1 MAMSPMVI
9 AALVSAAGSVL
20 SGKIASNRGSSA
32 AIGSGTSP
40 EISPGPALE
49 MHLVEG
55 SMLNDFDYEEQ
66 LALLMKLQE
75 AGIDLDE
82 LGIVGLALGGQI
94 RGRYW

>member
-1 MAMSPMVI
+1 MAMDPATI
-9 AALVSAAGSVL
+9 AALVSAAGSLL
-20 SGKIASNRGSSA
+20 SGKISSNRGANA

-40 EISPGPALE
+40 EISPGPPLE
-49 MHLVEG
+49 MDLVEG
-55 SMLNDFDYEEQ
+55 TMLNDFDYEEQ

-94 RGRYW
+94 RGHYW

>member
-1 MAMSPMVI
+1 MDPMVI

-20 SGKIASNRGSSA
+20 SGKISSNRGGSA

-49 MHLVEG
+49 MDLVVG
-55 SMLNDFDYEEQ
+55 SALNDFDYEEQ

-75 AGIDLDE
+75 AGIDLEE

-94 RGRYW
+94 RGHYW

>member
-1 MAMSPMVI
+1 MAMDPATI
-9 AALVSAAGSVL
+9 AALITAAGSVL

-49 MHLVEG
+49 MDLVEG
-55 SMLNDFDYEEQ
+55 SALTDFDYEEQ

-94 RGRYW
+94 RGHYW